1 MMKFRLRL
9 STSNVE
15 KLQFYTACSTSQKHS
30 QSILITVTNMLAPS
44 TNSQVSI
51 RKGLLAV
58 SGHFVQR
65 PALHTKTILYKVVLQ
80 NRRKFTIDYQ
90 IELAAH
96 NRLYHRLLQ
105 LKLLKAASY

>member
-1 MMKFRLRL
+1 MTKFRLRL

-58 SGHFVQR
+58 SGHFVRR
-65 PALHTKTILYKVVLQ
+65 PLHTKTILYKVVLQ

>member
-1 MMKFRLRL
+1 
-9 STSNVE
+9 
-15 KLQFYTACSTSQKHS
+15 
-30 QSILITVTNMLAPS
+30 MLAPS

-58 SGHFVQR
+58 SGHFVRR
-65 PALHTKTILYKVVLQ
+65 PLHTKTILYKVVLQ
-80 NRRKFTIDYQ
+80 NRRKFTIDYR